1 MVVSRPAGSASAA
14 GAQEELLQPDM
25 RQVGRPRLARRWLLP
40 LGLGVVVLALGLL
53 VDSVALPAPGGN
65 ASLDQIRGPLQ
76 EGLALLSGY
85 APAAAGAMAGVA
97 VLTLLVDLVVLR
109 RLLRRH
115 QIRNAAAGVFK
126 VRPETVRVRDR
137 WMLGR
142 LRRATVRYT
151 PGAVIADVS
160 EPLEAALGPLAGM
173 PVTVRHVP
181 RRNRFVV
188 RPWAPEPAAAPE
200 TERVEKIN
208 ATAESVHT
216 QLQSMLPDWHIDQ
229 RRSTVDGG
237 GQLEQLVAGYGT
249 TTKDISPTF
258 RSRIATILDGKVP
271 SPTGA
276 WSLTWYPEDNEVLI
290 CPARP
295 LPERVLNRGLECVDA
310 ETLNVGDV
318 PFGTRTNGATA
329 LLRLRKLPH
338 LVVVGVTGAGKSAF
352 LRTLVTCAAAL
363 GWRIVIADPK
373 VLTFL
378 RGFAD
383 WPGVE
388 AIATSG
394 EDMEQL
400 MLEIKGEMNQ
410 RYQVLAAGLVREEQL
425 VPTLM
430 VVDETTE
437 YLIEINDAA
446 AERAIARGKKAAK
459 SPAERATWSV
469 ARKGRQAM
477 TIEAL
482 GTQRPDVSFIPG
494 EARDNLTNRI
504 AVGYLKPHAAEM
516 MFGTRHVTQR
526 VFKTDLDPETR
537 APRQVLIPGRATV
550 EIGHGVETVQVW
562 WTPDPDEASAPDE
575 LEALSVLREQAE
587 TALARRAA
595 QPDHLAQALQR
606 LEAGET
612 GPLGRVAGT
621 LDHPVGDADE
631 DDRPNTPATATVA
644 DDGPEELDEPA
655 PDWVRGRD
663 LEAGQHVQLTLD
675 QETVWVRLTGVDD
688 DPDDTELVVLDYVDE
703 HDQAGTY
710 SLAEDEP
717 VPVRDD
723 DA

>member
-1 MVVSRPAGSASAA
+1 MMVSRSAGS
-14 GAQEELLQPDM
+14 QEELLPPDM
-25 RQVGRPRLARRWLLP
+25 RQVGRPHVALRCLVP
-40 LGLGVVVLALGLL
+40 LGLAAVVLAAGWLA
-53 VDSVALPAPGGN
+53 DSVALPAPGRN
-65 ASLDQIRGPLQ
+65 ASLDQIRRPLQ
-76 EGLALLSGY
+76 EGLALVSAY
-85 APAAAGAMAGVA
+85 APTAAGVMVGVA

-109 RLLRRH
+109 RVLRRQ
-115 QIRNAAAGVFK
+115 QIRNAAARVFQ

-137 WMLGR
+137 WMLGQ

-151 PGAVIADVS
+151 PGVVIGDVS
-160 EPLEAALGPLAGM
+160 EPLEAALGPLAGR
-173 PVTVRHVP
+173 PVSVRHVP
-181 RRNRFVV
+181 RGNRFVV
-188 RPWAPEPAAAPE
+188 RPWAPEPEAAPD
-200 TERVEKIN
+200 TERVEEAN

-216 QLQSMLPDWHIDQ
+216 QLQNMLPGWHVDQ
-229 RRSTVDGG
+229 QRTSVDSSGHL
-237 GQLEQLVAGYGT
+237 QQLVAGYGT

-258 RSRIATILDGKVP
+258 RSRVATILDGKVP

-276 WSLTWYPEDNEVLI
+276 WSVTWYPEDHEVLI

-295 LPERVLNRGLECVDA
+295 LPERVLNRGLECVDG
-310 ETLNVGDV
+310 ETLQVGDV

-400 MLEIKGEMNQ
+400 MLEVKAEMNQ

-446 AERAIARGKKAAK
+446 AERAIAQGKRPSK

-469 ARKGRQAM
+469 ARKGRQSM

-516 MFGTRHVTQR
+516 MFGTRHIPQR

-562 WTPDPDEASAPDE
+562 WTPDPDEASDPDE

-587 TALARRAA
+587 TALAHRAA

-621 LDHPVGDADE
+621 LDHPAGGDDE
-631 DDRPNTPATATVA
+631 DDSPKPSAVV
-644 DDGPEELDEPA
+644 DDAEESDEPDL
-655 PDWVRGRD
+655 DWVRGRD
-663 LEAGQHVQLTLD
+663 LEPGQQVQLTLE
-675 QETVWVRLTGVDD
+675 QETVWVRLTDVDV
-688 DPDDTELVVLDYVDE
+688 DPADTDLVVLDYIDE
-703 HDQAGTY
+703 HDRPGTY
-710 SLAEDEP
+710 SLSEDEP
-717 VPVRDD
+717 VPVRADEP
-723 DA
+723 